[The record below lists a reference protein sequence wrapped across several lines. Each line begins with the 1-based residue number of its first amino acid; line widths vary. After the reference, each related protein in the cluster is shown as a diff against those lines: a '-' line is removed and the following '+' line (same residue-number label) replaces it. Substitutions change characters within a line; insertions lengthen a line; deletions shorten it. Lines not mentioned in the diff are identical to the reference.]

1 MSEPSL
7 EDLLKKVKL
16 KDLRAAA
23 KEHGIKLGR
32 CPTKRSIAE
41 ALPREALEKLA
52 K

>member
-1 MSEPSL
+1 LGE
-7 EDLLKKVKL
+7 LLKKVKM

-41 ALPREALEKLA
+41 QLPREALEKLA
-52 K
+52 G